1 MERQGIAWH
10 SAIVSP
16 SRIFI
21 WRKGWRNNA
30 LPSGERPVLLY
41 YVLKKLQ
48 EANRVVLAELLY
60 GSFVEETKEETCIVD
75 SSIHIVNSRPLFSVC
90 RIIEKNLKKYTY

>member
-30 LPSGERPVLLY
+30 LPLGERPVLLY
-41 YVLKKLQ
+41 YVLKKSQ
-48 EANRVVLAELLY
+48 EANRVVLAELLN
-60 GSFVEETKEETCIVD
+60 GSFAKEHRRKKKLVLWIQV
-75 SSIHIVNSRPLFSVC
+75 SIS
-90 RIIEKNLKKYTY
+90 

>member
-41 YVLKKLQ
+41 YVLKKSQ

-60 GSFVEETKEETCIVD
+60 GSFAEEHRRKKKLVLWIQV
-75 SSIHIVNSRPLFSVC
+75 SIS
-90 RIIEKNLKKYTY
+90 